1 MSIDQEY
8 KDFSKWCRDN
18 PAYDLDPRLHTH
30 SGRIND
36 GGYILHKRTGTAFK
50 AWQASRQGLEGKPA
64 MWSLSFNGG
73 PANHFTTYPT
83 KGSAEDYI
91 ALCRISE
98 KESKKE
104 SIEVVPLY
112 THPASAQ
119 PVSVPEPVAPSSNE
133 MSAEFIE
140 NWKNGLPLDGN
151 EAIWCWVGWQQA
163 MAVSVPE
170 AEYTRALQDAFDIIQ
185 ADANTEENYGSLC
198 RIGSVLA
205 KIKAGQEKSQ

>member
-36 GGYILHKRTGTAFK
+36 GGYISHKRTGTAFK
-50 AWQASRQGLEGKPA
+50 AWQASRQGLEGE
-64 MWSLSFNGG
+64 SV
-73 PANHFTTYPT
+73 
-83 KGSAEDYI
+83 
-91 ALCRISE
+91 AL
-98 KESKKE
+98 
-104 SIEVVPLY
+104 
-112 THPASAQ
+112 
-119 PVSVPEPVAPSSNE
+119 SSNE
-133 MSAEFIE
+133 MSGAFKSA
-140 NWKNGLPLDGN
+140 WQNGMPLDSV

-185 ADANTEENYGSLC
+185 ADANSERNYGSLC